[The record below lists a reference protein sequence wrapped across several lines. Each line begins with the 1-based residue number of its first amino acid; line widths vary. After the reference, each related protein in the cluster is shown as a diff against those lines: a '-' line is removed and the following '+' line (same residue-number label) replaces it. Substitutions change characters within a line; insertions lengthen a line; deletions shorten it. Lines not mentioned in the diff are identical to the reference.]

1 MTTWHPT
8 TPAWYLETAE
18 RVCTPKQLEVLQLAS
33 HELTDQQIADRL
45 GITRQAVQQRSHSS
59 ACTAEASKE
68 QHQRLKLA
76 SRLGDALPPQG
87 R

>member
-33 HELTDQQIADRL
+33 HELTDQQIAYRL
-45 GITRQAVQQRSHSS
+45 GITRQAVQQRRLSGSHSI
-59 ACTAEASKE
+59 ACTAEAA
-68 QHQRLKLA
+68 R
-76 SRLGDALPPQG
+76 RQG
-87 R
+87 AA